1 MIKLHEDLSEV
12 PDNWTVESLKNYQS
26 AIETAVR
33 HVRNFENA
41 GLLPSACKIVSS
53 WRANDDYL
61 RIIYTY
67 YLNYAEDKVIE
78 TLWQQV
84 PLPGELQ
91 NLYGFLAM
99 SVQESM
105 KMQQYGTEALW
116 YDASGFFY
124 YYHKSL
130 EKAEEIKKGD
140 DELCKQ
146 IYEFMDFDRV
156 IKHQLTL
163 ASVGFVNLATSLYDD
178 PQFESLM
185 EKYMAVMDLYMD
197 TERGVKIEEDK
208 ELLQALFDEFVA
220 MTPSK
225 QRTFLNAI
233 FYLYG
238 SQPVHDNQVL
248 DFPENKVR
256 GLYVYFLVV
265 YFDHYLPDAGM
276 PILQDLLLAMEHY
289 LNVNTFDDA
298 MSNFMTKMDSVILA
312 YGTLSQ
318 SDKQVFDQYLGNAY
332 QKYLKLYQI
341 NKAGTPSDLT
351 NFEAKR
357 DEFLKALEDYNTLR
371 KGLTDEEGKLQEGM
385 VGALMT
391 AYEQLMYIANELRN
405 SEDEQLR
412 ALVSTM
418 DVAFSEETSLPIDFA
433 ASNLRW
439 NYIYLMHNITY
450 TITHDDETKETI
462 TGWDLYSSYEGV
474 PFHAK
479 ALYVILQQYKG
490 GTEFDAA
497 KVLEAMSYFRSQIG
511 KYPNVLQIFY
521 TFNADHYYNAG
532 LKSFFAKVLT
542 EGNAALGTKLLE
554 VEDLYSKYARTQAA
568 EDKTAFMNAM
578 AEAIALFA
586 SVSDTENFNT
596 YLADMYNFY
605 LEKYNGLNAAA

>member
-1 MIKLHEDLSEV
+1 
-12 PDNWTVESLKNYQS
+12 
-26 AIETAVR
+26 
-33 HVRNFENA
+33 
-41 GLLPSACKIVSS
+41 
-53 WRANDDYL
+53 
-61 RIIYTY
+61 
-67 YLNYAEDKVIE
+67 VIE

-265 YFDHYLPDAGM
+265 YFDHYLSDESM
-276 PILQDLLLAMEHY
+276 DILRNLLVSMEHY

-298 MSNFMTKMDSVILA
+298 MSNFLTKMESVILA
-312 YGTLSQ
+312 YGTLSS

-351 NFEAKR
+351 AFEAKR
-357 DEFLKALEDYNTLR
+357 DEFLKALDDYNTLR
-371 KGLTDEEGKLQEGM
+371 AGLTDEEGKLQEGM
-385 VGALMT
+385 LGALMT
-391 AYEQLMYIANELRN
+391 AYERLMAIANEMRN

-412 ALVSTM
+412 AL
-418 DVAFSEETSLPIDFA
+418 
-433 ASNLRW
+433 
-439 NYIYLMHNITY
+439 
-450 TITHDDETKETI
+450 
-462 TGWDLYSSYEGV
+462 
-474 PFHAK
+474 
-479 ALYVILQQYKG
+479 
-490 GTEFDAA
+490 
-497 KVLEAMSYFRSQIG
+497 
-511 KYPNVLQIFY
+511 
-521 TFNADHYYNAG
+521 
-532 LKSFFAKVLT
+532 
-542 EGNAALGTKLLE
+542 
-554 VEDLYSKYARTQAA
+554 
-568 EDKTAFMNAM
+568 
-578 AEAIALFA
+578 
-586 SVSDTENFNT
+586 
-596 YLADMYNFY
+596 
-605 LEKYNGLNAAA
+605 AAARSEAESDG